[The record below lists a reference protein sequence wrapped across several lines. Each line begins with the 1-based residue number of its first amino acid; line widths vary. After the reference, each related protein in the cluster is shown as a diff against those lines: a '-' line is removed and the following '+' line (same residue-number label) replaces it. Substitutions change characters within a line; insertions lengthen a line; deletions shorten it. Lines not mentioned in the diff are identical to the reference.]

1 MLVSSSPS
9 PSSSSFSDSS
19 APNGLDL
26 VSPNVEETFGE
37 AKLVFPA
44 ADANPPPIPP
54 NPVVLGAAA
63 KGLADLNTDD
73 VDAPSVPKGDFSEPA
88 NPPSA
93 DPANAELDAGLSV
106 VPGVS
111 VDEGGFTP
119 ASLANG
125 ESAAALAKALAEKS
139 WNTGQ
144 LE

>member
-19 APNGLDL
+19 APNGLVL

-63 KGLADLNTDD
+63 KGLGDLKTED
-73 VDAPSVPKGDFSEPA
+73 VDAPRVPNGDFSEPA

-93 DPANAELDAGLSV
+93 DPANAELGPGFSV
-106 VPGVS
+106 VLGAS
-111 VDEGGFTP
+111 VDEGDFAP

-139 WNTGQ
+139 
-144 LE
+144 